1 MYACLIKMETIST
14 VSQMKPIATKRK
26 SSTETSTDKTE
37 KIVKKRI
44 VNNSP
49 YKEIGQVVIHQDI
62 LTSMIS
68 IQPSEGMVTL
78 TFKIFPNIKIACND
92 CNVIKTQIL
101 DEIKKIK
108 RVQISKKKAADKVV
122 DIVEKSTQIQTD
134 SESDSDSD

>member
-14 VSQMKPIATKRK
+14 VSQMEPIAITKRK
-26 SSTETSTDKTE
+26 SSTEESE

-68 IQPSEGMVTL
+68 IQPSKGMVTL
-78 TFKIFPNIKIACND
+78 TFKMSSDIQIACND
-92 CNVIKTQIL
+92 SDVIKTQIL

-108 RVQISKKKAADKVV
+108 RVQTGRKKAAEKVV
-122 DIVEKSTQIQTD
+122 DMVEKSTRMD
-134 SESDSDSD
+134 SDSDSD